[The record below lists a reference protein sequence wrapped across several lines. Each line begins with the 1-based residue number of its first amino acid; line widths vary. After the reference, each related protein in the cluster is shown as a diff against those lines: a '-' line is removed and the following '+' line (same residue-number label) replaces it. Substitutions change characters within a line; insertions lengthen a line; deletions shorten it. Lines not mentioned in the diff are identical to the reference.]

1 MKSRYEGIQNYIMH
15 ADESCF
21 FLSLLS
27 VAEEERERRGLSP
40 VKVDF
45 LDAVRVCM
53 DRGWLKNDFTV
64 LDDCAILKY
73 LVGVKCTKEV
83 RDHCYA
89 LRGCQYS
96 VAKYGRKVGDGMRT
110 HFRRRY
116 FDVYTDSV
124 TVKEGALMCYYVYT
138 FKEED

>member
-1 MKSRYEGIQNYIMH
+1 MKSRYDGIQNYIMH

-27 VAEEERERRGLSP
+27 VAEEERERRRMSP

-45 LDAVRVCM
+45 IDAVRTCM

-64 LDDCAILKY
+64 IDDCRILGWLTGCK
-73 LVGVKCTKEV
+73 VTKEV
-83 RDHCYA
+83 CDHCYA

-96 VAKYGRKVGDGMRT
+96 IAKYGRSVNNELHT

-116 FDVYTDSV
+116 FDVYTNSV
-124 TVKEGALMCYYVYT
+124 TVKEGTLMCYYVYT
-138 FKEED
+138 FEENA